1 MESVLIECKHCGG
14 MKYRKNGV
22 DKGNQSY
29 FCKDCVRRFSIPKSK
44 KGYEAQKLLAII
56 LYGSGK
62 ASYRY
67 LAKLFNVC
75 PATIMNWIK
84 SFAEKIDVSEP
95 SCHITEIEIDEMW
108 HFIESKKTNCGLLKP
123 LIELAERRLH
133 GLQVGEMPT
142 LLSNYMRK

>member
-1 MESVLIECKHCGG
+1 MESVLKCKHCGSR
-14 MKYRKNGV
+14 KYRKNGI

-29 FCKDCVRRFSIPKSK
+29 FCKDCHRRFSIPKSK
-44 KGYEAQKLLAII
+44 KGYETSKLLAII

-84 SFAEKIDVSEP
+84 SFSEKIDVTKPNAS
-95 SCHITEIEIDEMW
+95 ITEIEIDEMW

-123 LIELAERRLH
+123 LIEQAERRLR
-133 GLQVGEMPT
+133 GLRADEILK
-142 LLSNYMRK
+142 LLNDYTKK

>member
-1 MESVLIECKHCGG
+1 MESVLECKHCGSK
-14 MKYRKNGV
+14 KYRKNGI

-29 FCKDCVRRFSIPKSK
+29 FCKDCHRRFSIPKSK
-44 KGYEAQKLLAII
+44 KGYENSKLLAII

-84 SFAEKIDVSEP
+84 SFSEKIDVTKPNAS
-95 SCHITEIEIDEMW
+95 ITEIEIDEYAV
-108 HFIESKKTNCGLLKP
+108 T
-123 LIELAERRLH
+123 
-133 GLQVGEMPT
+133 VGA
-142 LLSNYMRK
+142 